1 MILVDTSVW
10 VDHLRRTE
18 LVLVRLLDDAD
29 VLIHPYIIGELACG
43 NLTKRKELLQLFNNL
58 PQAVPASHEEVM
70 TLIEQRSL
78 MGSGLG
84 YVDVHLIAASLLSGC
99 QLWTKDKRLLAVVQD
114 IGADY

>member
-1 MILVDTSVW
+1 M
-10 VDHLRRTE
+10 
-18 LVLVRLLDDAD
+18 A
-29 VLIHPYIIGELACG
+29 
-43 NLTKRKELLQLFNNL
+43 
-58 PQAVPASHEEVM
+58 ASDEEVM

-84 YVDVHLIAASLLSGC
+84 YVDVHLMAASLLSGC

>member
-10 VDHLRRTE
+10 VDHLQRTE

-43 NLTKRKELLQLFNNL
+43 NLTKRKELLQLFHNL
-58 PQAVPASHEEVM
+58 PQAVAASHEEVM

-84 YVDVHLIAASLLSGC
+84 YVDIHLMAASLLSGC
-99 QLWTKDKRLLAVVQD
+99 QLWTKDKRLRAVVRD

>member
-29 VLIHPYIIGELACG
+29 VLIHPYIIGELACA
-43 NLTKRKELLQLFNNL
+43 NLTKRKELLQLFHNL
-58 PQAVPASHEEVM
+58 PQAVAASDEEVM

-84 YVDVHLIAASLLSGC
+84 HVDIHLIAASLLSGC
-99 QLWTKDKRLLAVVQD
+99 QLWTKDKRLLGVVQD

>member
-43 NLTKRKELLQLFNNL
+43 NLTKRKELLQLFHNL
-58 PQAVPASHEEVM
+58 PQAVAACHEEVM

-84 YVDVHLIAASLLSGC
+84 YVDIHLMAASLLSGC
-99 QLWTKDKRLLAVVQD
+99 QLWTKDKRLRAVVQD